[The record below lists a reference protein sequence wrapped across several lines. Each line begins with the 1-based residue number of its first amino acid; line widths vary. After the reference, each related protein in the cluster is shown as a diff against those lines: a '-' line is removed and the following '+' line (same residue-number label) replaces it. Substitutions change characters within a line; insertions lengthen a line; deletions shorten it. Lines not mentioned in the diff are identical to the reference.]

1 MCGTTSFLHVPK
13 LILVNTQSI
22 EFLQNGVACPYV
34 FWLLP
39 THFCTVWL
47 CIAGERLWCVPL
59 CLSGVE
65 QTDCGKWCLKGEQQR
80 AGNLLLLSVSFPQDI
95 VMVNWRRNVV
105 LLLPEATYLPSFF
118 LHIFLLH
125 FFKFGVLCFQKI
137 RSNREWSFAEIKHSH
152 LSEEIMLSLQVW
164 SQDGFM
170 FINWYCIVIF
180 SVVEIVPIVITRDS
194 SVEKLTST
202 CLCHAPGFIRCV

>member
-1 MCGTTSFLHVPK
+1 MCGTTSFLHVPR

-80 AGNLLLLSVSFPQDI
+80 VGNLLLLSVSFPQDI
-95 VMVNWRRNVV
+95 VMVIGEGMLFFCCQRQLIFPVSSS
-105 LLLPEATYLPSFF
+105 TYFYFTS
-118 LHIFLLH
+118 
-125 FFKFGVLCFQKI
+125 
-137 RSNREWSFAEIKHSH
+137 
-152 LSEEIMLSLQVW
+152 LSLV
-164 SQDGFM
+164 F
-170 FINWYCIVIF
+170 
-180 SVVEIVPIVITRDS
+180 
-194 SVEKLTST
+194 
-202 CLCHAPGFIRCV
+202 CVSRRYGLIESDPLLR